1 MNRRTR
7 RRLVWL
13 GVTLFVAVDVAVIF
27 LVEWR
32 DRGPSGAARAP
43 SSAGRGGAPSVVDA
57 PPVSSPSKVALPA
70 AAAASS
76 PASPFHVPLPVAIP
90 EPSAPPPFVPEPFTT
105 EEGRAAAQALLDA
118 LRTNDAEALKR
129 MEPPD
134 VAADIG
140 TTRKFEHDARVAKL
154 REVLPRLDE
163 VVRAKGIQS
172 VVAMRGNDVRIRL
185 YGAESGKTSGEALVL
200 RKQAGQWYVVSTT
213 YMRDEP

>member
-32 DRGPSGAARAP
+32 DRGPSGADRAP
-43 SSAGRGGAPSVVDA
+43 PSGRGGAPSVTDA
-57 PPVSSPSKVALPA
+57 PPASSPSKVALP
-70 AAAASS
+70 AAASS
-76 PASPFHVPLPVAIP
+76 PASPFHVPLPVVIP
-90 EPSAPPPFVPEPFTT
+90 EPSAPPPFVPESFTT

-134 VAADIG
+134 VAADVG

-185 YGAESGKTSGEALVL
+185 YGAEPGKTSGEALVL